1 MENQIYLI
9 TVKQP
14 IWKQVL
20 VHNKEDNLR
29 HLYNWIVP
37 FSITAP
43 SLKYCSFRNNK
54 YPVDTLRHCLG
65 SRMLFTFVA
74 ANVTDLGNPG
84 VHAREIWWVWRNS
97 SSVATWKQDTYLWLM
112 NLISHNLNNK
122 VKVRNS
128 FPIDAFKILIYI
140 RLKIQGTILA
150 E

>member
-43 SLKYCSFRNNK
+43 SLKCCSFRNNK

-74 ANVTDLGNPG
+74 ANVTDLGKPWG
-84 VHAREIWWVWRNS
+84 PCQRALV
-97 SSVATWKQDTYLWLM
+97 SVKEQQLCGYMKTGHFP
-112 NLISHNLNNK
+112 LIDESDLTQ
-122 VKVRNS
+122 
-128 FPIDAFKILIYI
+128 FK
-140 RLKIQGTILA
+140 
-150 E
+150 